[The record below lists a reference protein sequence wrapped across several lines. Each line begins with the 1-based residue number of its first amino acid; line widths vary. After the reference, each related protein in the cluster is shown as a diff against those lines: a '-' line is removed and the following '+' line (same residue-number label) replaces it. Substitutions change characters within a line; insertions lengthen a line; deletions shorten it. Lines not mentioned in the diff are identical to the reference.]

1 MATAAAS
8 IEPKERECAVCHED
22 FTDPKILPCAHLIC
36 RDCLVTWL
44 KSDNEDQC
52 PLCRCAIVHP
62 IERASK
68 SCEDI
73 ADAFPTDL
81 AMAALVESARILSK
95 DHVCCVCVNVV
106 ATSICLHCGDL
117 LCQSC
122 TNAHAKLSMSRHHK
136 VESLLSL
143 TPERL
148 SASRPASCSAHTD
161 RAPEL
166 FCPTHGVSVCLLCAM
181 SDHQDCRKEKLEK
194 KMDEA
199 RAILGD
205 LVTTLSEGE
214 KALER
219 AINQLDQHLLNIDK
233 ITRAT
238 MADIDAACDRLE
250 SSVRT
255 CRRRLKELAKAADA
269 DMKAEVHGGKAV
281 LLEKRGKLTSHVR
294 LAKRVQQTTPPSG
307 VGEMTSTLQERVTG
321 LDYSP
326 TLPADV
332 KSMTI
337 RKLTIDSQAMTQIE
351 KELDTLRQMKVTPV
365 SLDFRFHTNHG
376 KNIVLSDDQRSAE
389 RVRGDNDG
397 IVLSSD
403 PMMVNTLYE
412 VQIVQKE
419 KRDIQ
424 CRISPIGV
432 TNEDPATFTL
442 PEDSRDCLVTWLKAD
457 NEDQCP
463 LCRCAIV
470 DPKERASKSCEDI
483 ADALPADL
491 AMAALVESARILSK
505 DHVCC
510 VCVNVAATSI
520 CLHCG
525 DMLCQSCTNA
535 HAKLSM
541 SRHHKVESLTSLTPE
556 RLSASRPASC
566 SAHTDRAPELF
577 CPTHGVSV
585 CLLCATSDHR
595 ECPKV
600 VKLET
605 KVKEAHAILGDLVT
619 TLSEGEKALERAI
632 NQLDQHLL
640 DVDKTTRATMADIDA
655 ACDRLESSVRTC
667 RRRLKE
673 LAKDADADMK
683 AEVHG
688 GKAVLLEKRGKLTSH
703 RRLAKRVQQTTPPS
717 SVGEMTSTL
726 QARVTGLDYSPTL
739 PADVKRMTIRK
750 LTIDPQAMTQIVKKL
765 DTLGQMKVTPVSP
778 EFRFHTNH
786 GKNIVLSDDQRS
798 AERVRGDNDGIVLS
812 SDPMMVN
819 TLYEVETRIGL
830 TLWCLPK
837 GCRVGVLVDDAGCLH
852 LYKDGQDLGVA
863 VSNVTHPCYAFFD
876 VRDCLVTWLKSDN
889 EDQCPLC
896 RCAIVDP
903 KERASKSCEDIA
915 DALPTD
921 LAMASLVK
929 SARILSKD
937 HVCCVCVNVAATSIC
952 LHCGDM
958 FCQSC
963 TIVHGKMSATRHHKV
978 ESLTSLTPERLSAS
992 RPASCS
998 AHTDRAPELFC
1009 PTHGVSVCLLC
1020 AMSDHQ
1026 DCRKEK
1032 LETKVDEAR
1041 AILGDLVTTLSE
1053 GEKAMERA
1061 INQLDKHLLDIDKT
1075 TRATMADIDAAC
1087 DRLESSVRTCRRRLK
1102 ELAKAADADMKAE
1115 VHGGKAV
1122 LLERR
1127 GKLTSHRRLAKRVQ
1141 QTTPPSSVGEMT
1153 STLQAR
1159 VTGLDYSPTL
1169 PADVKRMTIR
1179 KLTIDPQAITQIEKK
1194 LDTLGQMKVTPVS
1207 PEFRFHT
1214 NHGKNIVLSDD
1225 QRSAERVRGDEGGIV
1240 LSSDPMMVNTLYEVQ
1255 IVQKEKGHFLAFF
1268 PIGVTNED
1276 PATLTLP
1283 EDSWNWKS
1291 AFVIHGRSVLAYGRE
1306 WLNHA

>member
-8 IEPKERECAVCHED
+8 VQPKERECAVCHEE

-44 KSDNEDQC
+44 KSDNEHQC
-52 PLCRCAIVHP
+52 PLCRCAIVDP
-62 IERASK
+62 QDRASK

-73 ADAFPTDL
+73 ADALPTDL

-95 DHVCCVCVNVV
+95 DHVCCVCVNVA
-106 ATSICLHCGDL
+106 ATSICLHCDDM

-122 TNAHAKLSMSRHHK
+122 TNAHAKLSVSRHHK
-136 VESLLSL
+136 VESLTSL

-161 RAPEL
+161 RTPEL
-166 FCPTHGVSVCLLCAM
+166 FCPTHGASVCLLCAT
-181 SDHQDCRKEKLEK
+181 SDHRECPKVVKLK
-194 KMDEA
+194 KKVDEA

-219 AINQLDQHLLNIDK
+219 AINQLDQRLLVIDK
-233 ITRAT
+233 TTRAT

-281 LLEKRGKLTSHVR
+281 LLERRRKLTSHRR
-294 LAKRVQQTTPPSG
+294 LAKRVQQTTPPSS
-307 VGEMTSTLQERVTG
+307 VGEMTSTLQAQVTG

-332 KSMTI
+332 KRMTI
-337 RKLTIDSQAMTQIE
+337 RKLTIDPQAITQIE
-351 KELDTLRQMKVTPV
+351 KKLDTLGQMKVTPV
-365 SLDFRFHTNHG
+365 SPEFRFHTKHG
-376 KNIVLSDDQRSAE
+376 QNIVLSDDQWSAE
-389 RVRGDNDG
+389 K
-397 IVLSSD
+397 
-403 PMMVNTLYE
+403 

-419 KRDIQ
+419 KRHYFPVFL
-424 CRISPIGV
+424 PIGV
-432 TNEDPATFTL
+432 TNEDPATLTL
-442 PEDSRDCLVTWLKAD
+442 PEAAWHWESAVVIEGSSVQAYGRKVKTSIGQALCNLPEGCRVGVLVDDAGCLHLYKDGKDLGVAVSNVTHPCYAFFDLQDCLVTWLKAD

-470 DPKERASKSCEDI
+470 DPKERASKSCQDI
-483 ADALPADL
+483 ADALPTDL

-520 CLHCG
+520 CLHCV

-541 SRHHKVESLTSLTPE
+541 S
-556 RLSASRPASC
+556 
-566 SAHTDRAPELF
+566 
-577 CPTHGVSV
+577 
-585 CLLCATSDHR
+585 
-595 ECPKV
+595 
-600 VKLET
+600 
-605 KVKEAHAILGDLVT
+605 
-619 TLSEGEKALERAI
+619 
-632 NQLDQHLL
+632 
-640 DVDKTTRATMADIDA
+640 
-655 ACDRLESSVRTC
+655 
-667 RRRLKE
+667 
-673 LAKDADADMK
+673 
-683 AEVHG
+683 
-688 GKAVLLEKRGKLTSH
+688 
-703 RRLAKRVQQTTPPS
+703 
-717 SVGEMTSTL
+717 
-726 QARVTGLDYSPTL
+726 
-739 PADVKRMTIRK
+739 
-750 LTIDPQAMTQIVKKL
+750 
-765 DTLGQMKVTPVSP
+765 
-778 EFRFHTNH
+778 
-786 GKNIVLSDDQRS
+786 
-798 AERVRGDNDGIVLS
+798 
-812 SDPMMVN
+812 
-819 TLYEVETRIGL
+819 
-830 TLWCLPK
+830 
-837 GCRVGVLVDDAGCLH
+837 
-852 LYKDGQDLGVA
+852 
-863 VSNVTHPCYAFFD
+863 
-876 VRDCLVTWLKSDN
+876 
-889 EDQCPLC
+889 
-896 RCAIVDP
+896 
-903 KERASKSCEDIA
+903 
-915 DALPTD
+915 
-921 LAMASLVK
+921 
-929 SARILSKD
+929 
-937 HVCCVCVNVAATSIC
+937 
-952 LHCGDM
+952 
-958 FCQSC
+958 
-963 TIVHGKMSATRHHKV
+963 RHHKV

-1053 GEKAMERA
+1053 GEKALERA
-1061 INQLDKHLLDIDKT
+1061 INQLDQHLLTIDKT
-1075 TRATMADIDAAC
+1075 TQATMADIDAAC

-1115 VHGGKAV
+1115 VHFGKAAM
-1122 LLERR
+1122 LEKR

-1141 QTTPPSSVGEMT
+1141 QTTPPSSVGEMM

-1179 KLTIDPQAITQIEKK
+1179 KLTIDPQEMTQIEKE
-1194 LDTLGQMKVTPVS
+1194 LDTLGQMKVTPVLSTVQS

-1214 NHGKNIVLSDD
+1214 KHGQYIVLSDD
-1225 QRSAERVRGDEGGIV
+1225 QRSAEKVRGNNDGIV
-1240 LSSDPMMVNTLYEVQ
+1240 LSSDPMMVNTLYEVH
-1255 IVQKEKGHFLAFF
+1255 IVQKENRDYFPVFL

-1283 EDSWNWKS
+1283 EAAWHWES
-1291 AFVIHGRSVLAYGRE
+1291 AVVIEGSSVQAYGRKVKTSIGQALCNLPE
-1306 WLNHA
+1306 GCRVGVLVDDAGCLHLYKDGKDLGVAVSNVTHPCYAFFDLQYEYKKWLNHA